1 MKGLRVDFC
10 PLPELYEDLEP
21 AEAPGAHMSL
31 AEFWWV
37 WEILGLGSPIIS
49 WWS

>member
-21 AEAPGAHMSL
+21 AEAPGAHIVSS
-31 AEFWWV
+31 WV
-37 WEILGLGSPIIS
+37 LMNLGDPGFGIS
-49 WWS
+49 HY